1 MRQRVRVPYAVA
13 VAEHL
18 TPRDWAV
25 LVTLRRCRVATGVQ
39 LQRLHFAEL
48 GEMSA
53 QVTRSRAL
61 RRLVEMRMITVSR
74 RRTGGPGRGSA
85 SPVYLLD
92 TAGTTV
98 LRMRTDPEYLTGRAV
113 RPPTLPGDRY
123 LAHILAV
130 TELYVQAVE
139 ADRAGRFRLAAFA
152 AEPASWWTDPYGR
165 VLKPDAF
172 LRVARIEPERVTD
185 RWWVEVDLGTETVPT
200 IAARLRQYAK
210 FRASGATGPG
220 GVVPGVFVATVDA
233 RRAATVRDHAIPA
246 TAADMFQVADFP
258 DAIDTIHA
266 LLRADLA
273 KI

>member
-1 MRQRVRVPYAVA
+1 MRQRVRVPYALA
-13 VAEHL
+13 VAEGL

-25 LVTLRRCRVATGVQ
+25 LGTLRRCRVATGVQ
-39 LQRLHFAEL
+39 LQRLHFGDL

-85 SPVYLLD
+85 GPVYLLD

-152 AEPASWWTDPYGR
+152 SEPDAWWTTTYGR

-172 LRVARIEPERVTD
+172 VRVARTDPDRAPVTD
-185 RWWVEVDLGTETVPT
+185 RWWIEVDLDTET
-200 IAARLRQYAK
+200 IATMTAKLRRYAK
-210 FRASGATGPG
+210 FAASGATGPG
-220 GVVPGVFVATVDA
+220 GLVPGVLITTPNT
-233 RRAATVRDHAIPA
+233 RRTHAIRTHAIPR
-246 TAADMFQVADFP
+246 TNADLFQVTDFA
-258 DAIDTIHA
+258 DAIDTIHTI
-266 LLRADLA
+266 LQT
-273 KI
+273 